1 LITVY
6 QGVDIVEVKKLRKVV
21 EKNADFISEV
31 FTEKEREYC
40 MTRKNRYQHLAGR
53 FAAKEACLKALGS
66 GLSASGIDQSLQEI
80 EVINRPSGRP
90 DITLKGSVSRTCK
103 KKGIYQQTVSISHT
117 KDYAVATVIMLGKM
131 V

>member
-1 LITVY
+1 MTKIY
-6 QGVDIVEVKKLRKVV
+6 QGVDIVDVRKLRKVI
-21 EKNADFISEV
+21 EKNPDFISAV

-40 MTRKNRYQHLAGR
+40 MTHRNHYQHFAGR
-53 FAAKEACLKALGS
+53 FAAKEACLKALGR
-66 GLSASGIDQSLQEI
+66 GLSAGGIDHSLQEI
-80 EVINRPSGRP
+80 EVVNLASGRP
-90 DITLKGSVSRTCK
+90 EMTLKGWVSGTCK

>member
-1 LITVY
+1 LIYVY
-6 QGVDIVEVKKLRKVV
+6 QGVDIVDVRKLRKVV

-40 MTRKNRYQHLAGR
+40 MTHKNYYQHLAGR
-53 FAAKEACLKALGS
+53 FAAKEACLKALGR
-66 GLSASGIDQSLQEI
+66 GLSAAGIDHSLQEI
-80 EVINRPSGRP
+80 EVINQASGRP
-90 DITLKGSVSRTCK
+90 DIVLKGWVSRTCK